1 MASTTTPKSVREQQ
15 PALFRFTHVDR
26 RTCQRVVPMQVLSLG
41 FSRTGTSSMQLA
53 LEMLGYPTYHMTS
66 MVRNIPDA
74 DMWIEAHNTKYF
86 HKPGPSLDRT
96 FWDKLLGHVSATTD
110 LPCAVFFE
118 ELIAVYP
125 GVKCV
130 LVEREVEAWYK
141 SWYDI
146 GKLWTVVT
154 DCIMK
159 GSIGGSNKQELI
171 DKSRDVYREHNKAVR
186 EKVPREQLLV
196 YELGSGWEP
205 LCAFLGKP
213 VPDVPFPRVNET
225 EMVNEYVQELLW
237 MGLVSTLKRWTV
249 RILPVAA
256 SVGLGLMIWRYQHS

>member
-15 PALFRFTHVDR
+15 PALFRFSHVER
-26 RTCQRVVPMQVLSLG
+26 RTCERVVPMQVLSLG

-53 LEMLGYPTYHMTS
+53 LETLGYPTYHMTS

-118 ELIAVYP
+118 EIMAAYP

-141 SWYDI
+141 SWYDVQI
-146 GKLWTVVT
+146 ATS
-154 DCIMK
+154 D
-159 GSIGGSNKQELI
+159 SIFFRL
-171 DKSRDVYREHNKAVR
+171 
-186 EKVPREQLLV
+186 
-196 YELGSGWEP
+196 
-205 LCAFLGKP
+205 
-213 VPDVPFPRVNET
+213 
-225 EMVNEYVQELLW
+225 
-237 MGLVSTLKRWTV
+237 
-249 RILPVAA
+249 VAA
-256 SVGLGLMIWRYQHS
+256 LDPHFGTFTGDHVQ